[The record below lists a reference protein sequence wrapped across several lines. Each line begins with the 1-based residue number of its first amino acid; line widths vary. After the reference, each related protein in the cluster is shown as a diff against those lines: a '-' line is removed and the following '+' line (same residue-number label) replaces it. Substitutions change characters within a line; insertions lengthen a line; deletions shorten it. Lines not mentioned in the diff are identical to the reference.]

1 MRILKLGGT
10 ILCSH
15 AQLIST
21 LFQLDQF
28 HAPLIRQNTCRPA
41 TLPAA
46 ENPNQASVISEA
58 AFPRVDVLLPSE
70 ARCAP
75 YVCEQLEQWRR
86 QEESRLRAQRRFQ
99 NAQGII
105 AKDSYQDG
113 ENKQK
118 GYFWRTES
126 ADTVFYSTP

>member
-28 HAPLIRQNTCRPA
+28 HAPLIRQNTRRPA

-46 ENPNQASVISEA
+46 ENPNQASVISET
-58 AFPRVDVLLPSE
+58 AFPIVDVLLPSE

-75 YVCEQLEQWRR
+75 YVCEQLEQRHR
-86 QEESRLRAQRRFQ
+86 QESRLRAQRRFQ

-105 AKDSYQDG
+105 VKDSYQDG

-118 GYFWRTES
+118 SYF
-126 ADTVFYSTP
+126 

>member
-28 HAPLIRQNTCRPA
+28 HAPLIRQNTSRPA

-46 ENPNQASVISEA
+46 ENPDQACVISGA
-58 AFPRVDVLLPSE
+58 ALPRVDVLLPSDL
-70 ARCAP
+70 RCAP
-75 YVCEQLEQWRR
+75 YV
-86 QEESRLRAQRRFQ
+86 
-99 NAQGII
+99 
-105 AKDSYQDG
+105 
-113 ENKQK
+113 
-118 GYFWRTES
+118 
-126 ADTVFYSTP
+126 